1 VKLIHHATALLVVL
15 IWGTNFVFI
24 RYGLDELEPF
34 TFALLR
40 FTLVALPLV
49 FILPKPAIAWS
60 RIIAY
65 GWFIGVGQFGLL
77 FWAMQANI
85 SAGLASLIIQ
95 MQVFFTIILSA
106 VLMRESVKRQQIAAL
121 LICFIGLTIIAVYTD
136 GQTTLLGI
144 TVILVAALSWSA
156 GNIIAK
162 QAGKI
167 DYLAFIAW
175 SSLFAIP
182 PLALMAAYFEGVE
195 VIVQSV
201 TSTSWRVWL
210 IVLWQSVGNMLIGYG
225 LWNMLLSRY
234 PASVVTPWALMVPVF
249 GMSASALML
258 SEPMPWWKL
267 LAISLILLG
276 LVLNANLITA
286 HRALPPKP

>member
-1 VKLIHHATALLVVL
+1 MKLIHHATALLVVL